1 MIRKPITTPGN
12 ASGRVRTDNKTPRP
26 RKRLRVRNMPAVVE
40 TASAAAVVA
49 NDTSTV
55 KTSVF
60 KYLGFLRISK

>member
-12 ASGRVRTDNKTPRP
+12 ASGSVRTDNKTPRP
-26 RKRLRVRNMPAVVE
+26 RKRLRVKNMPAVVE
-40 TASAAAVVA
+40 TASAATVVA